1 MQNEFDLGVSRYVED
16 GHISH
21 DGFFG
26 YHKDLSCVLPWEKD
40 TYFCLSVSKVW
51 GLKADLTQVADSRL
65 RQLEDILFEK
75 IR

>member
-1 MQNEFDLGVSRYVED
+1 VQNEFDLGVSRYVED